1 MHISEIQIN
10 DFRNL
15 ERIRYV
21 PAKGVNILLGN
32 NAQGKT
38 NFLEAV
44 YLLASGVSFRSVPD
58 KDLIR
63 LGKNQF
69 FIQATYHYLNKK
81 HSISLQYTLGKRKW
95 FTINNKRYALTQDRL
110 AAVLF
115 TPDDLYLIKG
125 PPQKRRAFL
134 DNLLKNLSPE
144 YRTFL
149 ENYEKLLNRRNAI
162 LKDDLP
168 DPGMLKALDHVFSL
182 TAAQITLARLNLMK
196 ILDELTLRFYNL
208 VGGNETLQMKYA
220 LTFNLSGGKVN
231 LESIREMVAQGIQDI
246 SLRERQR
253 KITLIGPHRDDINF
267 YLDQKNARIFA
278 SQGQQRNI
286 VVALK
291 LAEVEVFRRIRGT
304 YPVLLLD
311 EILAELDIGRRATI
325 LDFLT
330 NSSFQTFMTSVDGSL
345 FNNINGKIVWLEQGR
360 LSE

>member
-1 MHISEIQIN
+1 LHITEIQIN

-15 ERIRYV
+15 ERVRYE
-21 PAKGVNILLGN
+21 PARGVNILLGN

-44 YLLASGVSFRSVPD
+44 YVLATGASFRGALD
-58 KDLIR
+58 RDLIR
-63 LGKNQF
+63 LGQDQF
-69 FIQATYHYLNKK
+69 FIQATYSYLNKK
-81 HSISLQYTLGKRKW
+81 NTISLQYTRGKKKR
-95 FTINNKRYALTQDRL
+95 FIINNKRHVLTQDRL

-134 DNLLKNLSPE
+134 DNLLKNISPE

-149 ENYEKLLNRRNAI
+149 ENYEQLLNRRNAL
-162 LKDDLP
+162 LKGDLH
-168 DPGMLKALDHVFSL
+168 DPGMLRAMDHVFSL
-182 TAAQITLARLNLMK
+182 TAAQITLARLNLLK
-196 ILDELTLRFYNL
+196 VLDELTQRFYNL
-208 VGGNETLQMKYA
+208 LGGSEMLQLKYA
-220 LTFNLSGGKVN
+220 LTFNLPGGKVN
-231 LESIREMVAQGIQDI
+231 LDSIREIVVQVMQGI
-246 SLRERQR
+246 SVKERQR
-253 KITLIGPHRDDINF
+253 KTTLIGPHRDDINF

-291 LAEVEVFRRIRGT
+291 LAEVEVFKKIKGT
-304 YPVLLLD
+304 YPILLLD
-311 EILAELDIGRRATI
+311 EILAELDIDRRTTMR
-325 LDFLT
+325 DFLM

-345 FNNINGKIVWLEQGR
+345 FNDINGKMVWLEQGR